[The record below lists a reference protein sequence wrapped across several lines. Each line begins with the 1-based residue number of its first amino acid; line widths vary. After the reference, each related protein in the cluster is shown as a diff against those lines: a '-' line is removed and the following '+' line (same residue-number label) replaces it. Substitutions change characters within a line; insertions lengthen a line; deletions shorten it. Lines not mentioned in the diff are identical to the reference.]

1 MNNERKNR
9 KEQAVSPV
17 VGVMLMLVVT
27 IIIAAVVSA
36 FAGGLTSGTQKAPQA
51 VIDATITRGDNGMGV
66 VNTSIDFK
74 LVSGDSLNTKDLSII
89 TYYTNKSGITLKH
102 EQTAS
107 SPVVDLYQGTAY
119 SPYNSRVPYLN
130 NIGKGWANGVD
141 LHFGNFTWVPGD
153 KISTGNDFGTAS
165 LLGMGS
171 IDGHILDPDL
181 TTGSIVDVKIL
192 HVPSGKYI
200 LDKEV
205 VAS

>member
-1 MNNERKNR
+1 MNKEWKNRNER
-9 KEQAVSPV
+9 AVSPV

-36 FAGGLTSGTQKAPQA
+36 FAGGLSSGTQKAPQV
-51 VIDATITRGDNGMGV
+51 VIDAAITRGDTGMGV
-66 VNTSIDFK
+66 VNTTIDFK

-107 SPVVDLYQGTAY
+107 SGVVDLYPGY
-119 SPYNSRVPYLN
+119 SYNSRVPYLSN
-130 NIGKGWANGVD
+130 LGKGWANGLD

-171 IDGHILDPDL
+171 IDGHILDPDF
-181 TTGSIVDVKIL
+181 TTGSIVDIKIL
-192 HVPSGKYI
+192 HVPSGKNI

-205 VAS
+205 VVS